1 MRLNGNFTLDL
12 FDAKTGKKIHSFKS
26 SSNPVT
32 SYCPSGVISKEELQ
46 KMVPIENTIFS
57 DMKDVTPDEE
67 KENI

>member
-1 MRLNGNFTLDL
+1 MTINGNFTLDL
-12 FDAKTGKKIHSFKS
+12 FDAKTGKKITTLKS

-67 KENI
+67 KENL

>member
-12 FDAKTGKKIHSFKS
+12 FDAKTGKKIHSFES

-32 SYCPSGVISKEELQ
+32 SFCPSGVISKEELQ
-46 KMVPIENTIFS
+46 KIVSNTIFS

-67 KENI
+67 KENL